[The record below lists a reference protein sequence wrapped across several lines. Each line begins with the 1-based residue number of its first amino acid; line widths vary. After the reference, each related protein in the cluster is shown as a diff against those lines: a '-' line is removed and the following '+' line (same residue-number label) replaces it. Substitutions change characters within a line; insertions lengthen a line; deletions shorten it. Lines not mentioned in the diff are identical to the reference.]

1 MGSARRPETESVWAD
16 SVEHPSSTSLNL
28 RRESV
33 RENAIISS
41 HNLNVFITKRT
52 LYYVKVFHDKIKP
65 KVFFLLFFNF
75 IQVPKKLIANWLYYS
90 QSLFL
95 SV

>member
-1 MGSARRPETESVWAD
+1 LVGAHGPHGPAAVMTVGLVRRPETGSVWAD

-41 HNLNVFITKRT
+41 HNLNVFIAKRT
-52 LYYVKVFHDKIKP
+52 LYYVKG
-65 KVFFLLFFNF
+65 
-75 IQVPKKLIANWLYYS
+75 
-90 QSLFL
+90 
-95 SV
+95 

>member
-1 MGSARRPETESVWAD
+1 MTVGLVRRPEIGSAWAD

-41 HNLNVFITKRT
+41 HNLNVFI
-52 LYYVKVFHDKIKP
+52 IK
-65 KVFFLLFFNF
+65 
-75 IQVPKKLIANWLYYS
+75 
-90 QSLFL
+90 
-95 SV
+95 